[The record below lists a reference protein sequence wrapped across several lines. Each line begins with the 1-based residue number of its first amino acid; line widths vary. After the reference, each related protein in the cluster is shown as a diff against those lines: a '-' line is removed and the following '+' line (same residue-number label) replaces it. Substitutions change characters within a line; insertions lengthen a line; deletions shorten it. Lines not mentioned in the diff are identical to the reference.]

1 MYGVMK
7 SKIDVITILE
17 TQINKSMGKLI
28 ENMCYLLV

>member
-17 TQINKSMGKLI
+17 TQINKSIGKLI
-28 ENMCYLLV
+28 EKCVTF